1 ISLLGFPQ
9 QTVNTVP
16 DAVYRQ
22 IGKNP
27 QKDRIGP
34 VNAST
39 ESFPVFNP
47 AIVFTPVTRWTEL
60 VVNHSMRRIADFE
73 TCFADAYRILS
84 VLAEPR
90 GSRPGSGVKLPHF
103 IKHFSFKK
111 HFVSGEPAVSTLFP
125 AVVDDRDVIFTQ
137 PLGISSLAIDI
148 YPRENTS
155 LHGIERRHAVR
166 LRMLDQTL
174 RVDDHIVVD
183 NQNDFPLRGPQA
195 AVQSVRLAPSLLQEN
210 SQRKLCAFSCCLS

>member
-1 ISLLGFPQ
+1 
-9 QTVNTVP
+9 
-16 DAVYRQ
+16 AVYRQ

-47 AIVFTPVTRWTEL
+47 AIVLTPVTRWTEL

-90 GSRPGSGVKLPHF
+90 GSRSEAG
-103 IKHFSFKK
+103 
-111 HFVSGEPAVSTLFP
+111 GE
-125 AVVDDRDVIFTQ
+125 
-137 PLGISSLAIDI
+137 
-148 YPRENTS
+148 
-155 LHGIERRHAVR
+155 
-166 LRMLDQTL
+166 
-174 RVDDHIVVD
+174 
-183 NQNDFPLRGPQA
+183 
-195 AVQSVRLAPSLLQEN
+195 LAPPVKDVP
-210 SQRKLCAFSCCLS
+210 RKRNIWCLG

>member
-1 ISLLGFPQ
+1 MALVHGVLRDCAPPTDHNFPGRGNEFEIDTIRLEFAFGPLSHHPPQSARSLEISVNRLRQKGRPIVSGDDDRHFRSFRHRWVVSFRCRNRSTTTHLARQVTPAFHDAAFRFISLLGFPQ

-39 ESFPVFNP
+39 ESFPVFNR
-47 AIVFTPVTRWTEL
+47 AIVLTPVTRWTEL

-90 GSRPGSGVKLPHF
+90 GSRSEAGVELT
-103 IKHFSFKK
+103 
-111 HFVSGEPAVSTLFP
+111 HFVK
-125 AVVDDRDVIFTQ
+125 DC
-137 PLGISSLAIDI
+137 SL
-148 YPRENTS
+148 
-155 LHGIERRHAVR
+155 
-166 LRMLDQTL
+166 
-174 RVDDHIVVD
+174 
-183 NQNDFPLRGPQA
+183 
-195 AVQSVRLAPSLLQEN
+195 
-210 SQRKLCAFSCCLS
+210 